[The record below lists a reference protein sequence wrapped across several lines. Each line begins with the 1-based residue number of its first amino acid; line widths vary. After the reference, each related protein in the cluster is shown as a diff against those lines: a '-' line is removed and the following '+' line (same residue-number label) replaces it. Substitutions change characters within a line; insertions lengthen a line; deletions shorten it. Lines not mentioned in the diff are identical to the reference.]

1 MTTSKAE
8 LIQYGDRKF
17 SEKWVKATDAEEQR
31 RVLSELVTFKKLD
44 EIKLLIELGVNPN
57 VHNRNNKFRGNV
69 RFIKST
75 RNDSTDTSKSNW
87 ARVNL
92 DFGNFLGNFP
102 RHQVVAACSNFDQC
116 A

>member
-69 RFIKST
+69 SFVRNT
-75 RNDSTDTSKSNW
+75 RNNSIFSPMIKLFFELQSNGKIGMW
-87 ARVNL
+87 QNYY
-92 DFGNFLGNFP
+92 
-102 RHQVVAACSNFDQC
+102 
-116 A
+116 

>member
-31 RVLSELVTFKKLD
+31 RILSELVTFKKLD

-69 RFIKST
+69 SLGKTT
-75 RNDSTDTSKSNW
+75 RNESIFSPMTEVFFELQLNGKIGMWQNYY
-87 ARVNL
+87 
-92 DFGNFLGNFP
+92 
-102 RHQVVAACSNFDQC
+102 
-116 A
+116 